1 MSTSTAPKSDTDK
14 SSQLFSKT
22 IRSLHN
28 RRNAP
33 PPIPI
38 PINPISVDMKAM
50 TRKSDTLPL
59 VAVELSNF
67 PPGLTRHNIQVL
79 SRGFIISPAFTL
91 PATSSFSYQFRAF
104 VWLVGEDEAKRAVA
118 ALSGSL
124 VGGRQL
130 CVTLAEIATYEQK
143 EVIVAELAN
152 ELKIAIVNTAH
163 IYYPLLATRIL
174 EVREHTD
181 GPSSFAFLQAR
192 EPITVHSE
200 PVAHLQPRRNEV
212 KWELIAGG
220 RADSRGARGQDKS
233 VRLAALK
240 SLQETVEKQGVLNKI
255 WGVWD
260 GSRIMD
266 VPHH

>member
-1 MSTSTAPKSDTDK
+1 MSTSTAPKSDANK
-14 SSQLFSKT
+14 SAQLFSKT

-50 TRKSDTLPL
+50 AQKSDTLPL

-67 PPGLTRHNIQVL
+67 PPGLTRHDIQVL
-79 SRGFIISPAFTL
+79 FRGFIISPGLSL
-91 PATSSFSYQFRAF
+91 PATTSFAYPFRAF
-104 VWLVGEDEAKRAVA
+104 IWLVGENEAKRAVA
-118 ALSGSL
+118 ALNGSL

-130 CVTLAEIATYEQK
+130 CK
-143 EVIVAELAN
+143 EVIVAELAD

-200 PVAHLQPRRNEV
+200 PMVHLQPRGNEA

-240 SLQETVEKQGVLNKI
+240 SLQATVEKQGVLKRI

-260 GSRIMD
+260 GSRVLD
-266 VPHH
+266 VMHH